1 MRIILKISHGLLFA
15 LSTMLLVSCSD
26 GDDQPTY
33 ESCSIPDTNNKL
45 FSLLQDKY
53 FWNEELPAKINPE
66 AYESIGHA
74 LYNLRNEKDRFS
86 FTMTREE
93 YDDYANSVFFG
104 YGFGHQV
111 NSAGDGLTIRYVF
124 EDGSAAKNGLRRGDV
139 ITKVGDVLVSDF
151 IQQNTGTSVDWTV
164 LFGPNVEGHYVD
176 VTFKKPTGEVSVAT
190 FTKGS
195 IVANTVM
202 AAETKSLTINGQDK
216 TVAYMVF
223 DSFKESSQTEF
234 NTAFEQ
240 FDNVDE
246 MILDLRYNSGGVIST
261 ANQLSTQIA
270 GRNVDDE
277 IFVSYKY
284 NQKQSDNNEDI
295 LFTLGRGIKQLDL
308 DRLVV
313 LTTETSCSASELVIN
328 ALSPF
333 IDVTVVGD
341 TTCGKP
347 IGMRPEEVCEHVVFA
362 INFQTHNAAGFGDYF
377 DGLPADCAVAE
388 NVTGDW
394 GDENDPLLA
403 EGLSY
408 LANNQCSSQSVAY
421 SKSLTKN
428 KKRKDVSVKEM
439 MLRKDM
445 L

>member
-176 VTFKKPTGEVSVAT
+176 VTFKKPTGEVRVAT

-216 TVAYMVF
+216 AVAYMVF

-295 LFTLGRGIKQLDL
+295 LFTLGKGIKQLDL

>member
-26 GDDQPTY
+26 GDDQSTY

-151 IQQNTGTSVDWTV
+151 IQQNTGASVDWTV

-176 VTFKKPTGEVSVAT
+176 VTFKKPTGEVRVAT

-216 TVAYMVF
+216 AVAYMVF

-270 GRNVDDE
+270 GRNVVDE

-295 LFTLGRGIKQLDL
+295 LFTLGKGIKQLDL

-428 KKRKDVSVKEM
+428 KKRKDASIKEM

>member
-26 GDDQPTY
+26 SDDQPTY

-295 LFTLGRGIKQLDL
+295 LFTLGKGIKQLDL